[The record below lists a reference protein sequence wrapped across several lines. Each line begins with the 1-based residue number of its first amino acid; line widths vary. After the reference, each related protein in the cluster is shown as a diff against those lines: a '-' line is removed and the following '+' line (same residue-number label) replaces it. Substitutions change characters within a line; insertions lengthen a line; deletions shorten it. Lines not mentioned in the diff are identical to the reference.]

1 MSLTWAELLGDEATA
16 ADEPERT
23 GLFSRMRD
31 SLAKS
36 RRALTEQLAEARVRR
51 VRR

>member
-1 MSLTWAELLGDEATA
+1 MSRTWTELLGDEPTD

-23 GLFSRMRD
+23 GVFGRLRD

-36 RRALTEQLAEARVRR
+36 RRALVAELGSSFDPDD
-51 VRR
+51 